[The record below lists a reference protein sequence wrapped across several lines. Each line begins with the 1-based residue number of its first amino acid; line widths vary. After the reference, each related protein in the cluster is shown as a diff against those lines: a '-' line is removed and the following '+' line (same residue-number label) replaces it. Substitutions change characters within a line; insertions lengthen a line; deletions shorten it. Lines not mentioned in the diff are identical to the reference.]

1 MKLDSA
7 RYEGGELIFS
17 TSDPEA
23 RRVAYKFKAG
33 EYELV
38 RRKPRRSLDANAYA
52 WELIGKIAAATN
64 LSKVEVYREAIRDIG
79 GVSEVVCV
87 LDRAVDRL
95 CRGWTHKGL
104 GWQAETEPSKIPGC
118 TNVVLHYGSSV
129 YDTQQMSRLIDHLI
143 QDAKAL
149 DIETLP
155 RWQLEGMIEAWERAS
170 CSPGASAT

>member
-1 MKLDSA
+1 MKIVAA
-7 RYEGGELIFS
+7 RYEGGELILS
-17 TSDPEA
+17 TTDPEA

-52 WELIGKIAAATN
+52 WALIDKLAAATG
-64 LSKVEVYREAIRDIG
+64 LSKTEVYREAIRDIG

-87 LDRAVDRL
+87 LDRAAGKL
-95 CRGWTHKGL
+95 CRGWEHNGL
-104 GWQAETEPSKIPGC
+104 GWQAETEPSKIPGY

-155 RWQLEGMIEAWERAS
+155 PWQLEGLLSQWEEAAARKPS
-170 CSPGASAT
+170 V

>member
-1 MKLDSA
+1 MKIDAA

-17 TSDPEA
+17 TADPAA
-23 RRVAYKFKAG
+23 RRMVYEFKPG
-33 EYELV
+33 EYELR
-38 RRKPRRSLDANAYA
+38 RRKERRSLDANAYA
-52 WELIGKIAAATN
+52 WVLIDKIAAATG
-64 LSKVEVYREAIRDIG
+64 LGKTEVYRNTIRDIG
-79 GVSEVVCV
+79 GVSETVCV

-155 RWQLEGMIEAWERAS
+155 PWQLEGLLSQWEEAAARK
-170 CSPGASAT
+170 PSA